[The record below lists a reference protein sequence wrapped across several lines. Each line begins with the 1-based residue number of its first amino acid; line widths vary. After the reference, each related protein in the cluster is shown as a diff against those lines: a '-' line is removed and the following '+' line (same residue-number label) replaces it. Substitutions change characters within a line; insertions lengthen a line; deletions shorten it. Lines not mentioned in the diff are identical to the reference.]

1 MSGVR
6 ARRLRVLLRHVG
18 DDTEGALLGADAER
32 ALLSSGAV
40 AAATGELAQLK
51 AEYDANGFVVLRR
64 FLGGAQLAEAR
75 READVCISAGEKQPK
90 WLGIKKGLERESAY
104 FEAQLL
110 RGAHLPLL
118 SALIEDEPSAAGAG
132 VFDKLRGKSFPVAPH
147 SDSGGARNGATL
159 WISLDRADSTNG
171 SISYLRGSHRR
182 SAKIEN
188 ADGVAKSADPFSMLD
203 SFEEGWGEGEIF
215 SMVAEP
221 GDAVIHSSKTLHW

>member
-18 DDTEGALLGADAER
+18 TGREGALLPSGADAER

-40 AAATGELAQLK
+40 AEPEPTLAQLK

-118 SALIEDEPSAAGAG
+118 AALIEDEPSAAGAG
-132 VFDKLRGKSFPVAPH
+132 IFGESSALRSPPLVFRSVAPRCAPRM
-147 SDSGGARNGATL
+147 SG
-159 WISLDRADSTNG
+159 
-171 SISYLRGSHRR
+171 
-182 SAKIEN
+182 
-188 ADGVAKSADPFSMLD
+188 
-203 SFEEGWGEGEIF
+203 
-215 SMVAEP
+215 
-221 GDAVIHSSKTLHW
+221 